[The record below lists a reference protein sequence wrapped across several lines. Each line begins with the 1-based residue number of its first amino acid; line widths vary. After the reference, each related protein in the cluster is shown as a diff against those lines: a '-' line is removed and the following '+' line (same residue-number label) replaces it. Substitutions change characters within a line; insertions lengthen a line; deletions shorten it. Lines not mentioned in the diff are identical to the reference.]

1 MELAAALTAQAVAIV
16 AGIAAFLRW
25 FLAQHVS
32 DVEQA
37 RTLDRVASWFPDQ
50 TPGAPESLPAKVD
63 RVEAIG
69 IEALQVASQTGSD
82 LLAHMQEEERLRRE
96 DSELRAERQAQL
108 DRLLDQLTAGNPEVR
123 ST

>member
-32 DVEQA
+32 DVEQE

-63 RVEAIG
+63 RVEAISAQ
-69 IEALQVASQTGSD
+69 ALMVATQTGSD
-82 LLAHMQEEERLRRE
+82 LLAHMQEEERLRVLDAEQR
-96 DSELRAERQAQL
+96 SERQATT
-108 DRLLDQLTAGNPEVR
+108 DRLLDQLTALYPEVR
-123 ST
+123 P